1 MSTHSLST
9 LELNA
14 EVKKRRSNRIL
25 LSNTLMDVIWTFVKG
40 LKDIWVEELLQEYRV
55 CAINRCICM
64 LNCKKTIFIIFL
76 FLMELLPLLN

>member
-40 LKDIWVEELLQEYRV
+40 LKDIWVEELLQEYCV
-55 CAINRCICM
+55 CAISSRHQ
-64 LNCKKTIFIIFL
+64 
-76 FLMELLPLLN
+76 